1 MALPEP
7 LWSNDDIDVAEEVDR
22 DPSSLAWKTWNNDPI
37 KIAVLRAIV
46 SRQGRV
52 GHANFGSDMAKAL
65 AQQYWVCFLHF
76 YSSEVEEVHY

>member
-7 LWSNDDIDVAEEVDR
+7 VWSNDDIDVARKVDR

-46 SRQGRV
+46 SCQVRIGRDRDR
-52 GHANFGSDMAKAL
+52 GGNLGRDMFNAL
-65 AQQYWVCFLHF
+65 TQQLV
-76 YSSEVEEVHY
+76 